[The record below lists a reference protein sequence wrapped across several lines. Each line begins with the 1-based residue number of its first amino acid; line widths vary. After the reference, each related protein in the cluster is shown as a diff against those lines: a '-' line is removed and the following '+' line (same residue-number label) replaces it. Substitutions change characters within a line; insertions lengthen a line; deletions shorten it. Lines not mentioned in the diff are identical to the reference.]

1 MNKITPDILR
11 QSDWFFGD
19 IPEHWRAIPLK
30 HLCKRV
36 SVYGANISSKEYQ
49 PEGVRFIRTSDIR
62 DDGRLKKEGVFLPL
76 QKVSDYILS
85 EGDFLISRSGT
96 IGRAYVHRSEHGTCA
111 YAGYLVRYVF
121 RDSQTASWLYY
132 LTKSPNFQQWLGA
145 SAIEATIDNVNGEK
159 YANLLVPVPPLSQ
172 QHIITD
178 YLDREATRLD
188 DLMSVKERLLELLAE
203 KRRALITRAITRG
216 LDPDVTLRDS
226 GIPWIGEIPIHWN
239 IEKLKYLATL
249 KSGETITSES
259 ITETGDYPVFGGNG
273 LRGFASSFTH
283 EGHYVLIGR
292 QGALCGNVH
301 IVSGRFWAS
310 EHAIVVSMKKEDEV
324 FWLGELLRAMNL
336 NQYSE
341 SAAQPGLAVD
351 FIANLQLPVP
361 SLIDQRSISTHIK
374 TKMVK
379 MDKLKEITKRTIV
392 MLKERRAALIAD
404 AVTGKIKVV

>member
-1 MNKITPDILR
+1 MTIYDQRQLRHVFSVTSGATPKSNNKEYWGGDIHWVTPKDISSLDGYWLKETQRKITL
-11 QSDWFFGD
+11 
-19 IPEHWRAIPLK
+19 
-30 HLCKRV
+30 
-36 SVYGANISSKEYQ
+36 
-49 PEGVRFIRTSDIR
+49 
-62 DDGRLKKEGVFLPL
+62 
-76 QKVSDYILS
+76 
-85 EGDFLISRSGT
+85 
-96 IGRAYVHRSEHGTCA
+96 
-111 YAGYLVRYVF
+111 AGYENCGATLAPIKSIVLSKRAPIGQLAILANEVCSNQGCFLLSPLHEADTRFFYYWLSAKSELLQALGRGSTF
-121 RDSQTASWLYY
+121 MELSTDDLKSLRIPHPSISEQHAIANHLDCETA
-132 LTKSPNFQQWLGA
+132 
-145 SAIEATIDNVNGEK
+145 
-159 YANLLVPVPPLSQ
+159 
-172 QHIITD
+172 
-178 YLDREATRLD
+178 RLD
-188 DLMSVKERLLELLAE
+188 DLISVKERLLELLAE
-203 KRRALITRAITRG
+203 KRRALITSAVTRG

-226 GIPWIGEIPIHWN
+226 GIPWIGEIPVHWN

-273 LRGFASSFTH
+273 LRGFESSFTH
-283 EGHYVLIGR
+283 EGYYVLIGR